1 MIQVLG
7 FIAYR
12 SARRTAKVVKS
23 SGSKSKST
31 SSEGMTVGQ
40 WVIFLA
46 LFAVM
51 VVLVGAAISYT
62 NAGR

>member
-23 SGSKSKST
+23 SGSKSA
-31 SSEGMTVGQ
+31 SSEGMTFGQ